1 MTLETNLF
9 TTHAVV
15 EVAFSQPDYDVNEGD
30 DTVEVCV
37 DLIRGIPQ
45 RRVIINLSTEDG
57 SATGGLDFSS
67 ISPSVAFPAG
77 TSPGGPGSQQ
87 CAEFPITDDNL
98 VERQEEFRVTATPED
113 DMVVFPRGRSS
124 NVRIADNDS
133 KINFSYLIMPDY
145 YIFLPP
151 APKYRFTQPTYT
163 VDEDDS
169 PAQPAI
175 ELFSDTVLTFPATV
189 RVTDIQGRT
198 ATGSFIMIRK
208 PK

>member
-15 EVAFSQPDYDVNEGD
+15 EVAFSQPDYNVNEGD
-30 DTVEVCV
+30 DTVEVCL

-87 CAEFPITDDNL
+87 CAEFPISDDNL

-113 DMVVFPRGRSS
+113 NMVVFPRGRSS
-124 NVRIADNDS
+124 NIRIADNDS
-133 KINFSYLIMPDY
+133 KIISSY
-145 YIFLPP
+145 
-151 APKYRFTQPTYT
+151 
-163 VDEDDS
+163 
-169 PAQPAI
+169 
-175 ELFSDTVLTFPATV
+175 
-189 RVTDIQGRT
+189 
-198 ATGSFIMIRK
+198 IRNA
-208 PK
+208 